1 MQDDEKYKKIKEEL
15 DRLHKQKQ
23 NSKENL
29 NSQTLDNNKT
39 INNQNLNL
47 KNINLSNSKDNL
59 NNQSYLQNNANQN
72 FKNSDND
79 LNFNKNKSSSNS
91 INQRD
96 YDKNPIVIKDNIML
110 NPFRKIIFIIW
121 QMSNRTPEYFLNLI
135 RYYKDS
141 KNLEICFYNDKI
153 QKKYKNTILLEIK
166 TTEILNIFKT
176 INYSFPIK
184 YYESDI
190 MSKKIAIF
198 MGIFILFSIAILKS
212 FPIVL
217 LIVGFFTVLFLFVQN
232 LLHSNSK
239 VEFFYDVLFI
249 KGKKY
254 DFINFMIN
262 SESEYKELK
271 QYFQIKTGKNLD
283 KVEKKITTLFEFN
296 KQDFQ

>member
-1 MQDDEKYKKIKEEL
+1 MSDDKREKLREYLRSNRPKNKINL
-15 DRLHKQKQ
+15 
-23 NSKENL
+23 NYSSNNKENSNKNLENEL
-29 NSQTLDNNKT
+29 NLDNSNLNNKT
-39 INNQNLNL
+39 NVKKANL
-47 KNINLSNSKDNL
+47 
-59 NNQSYLQNNANQN
+59 
-72 FKNSDND
+72 
-79 LNFNKNKSSSNS
+79 
-91 INQRD
+91 RD
-96 YDKNPIVIKDNIML
+96 YDENPIVIKDNIML